1 MCLIT
6 PALAA
11 LTVTVVDCVME
22 LFVDIT
28 AVAVYVLVEEGVTMV
43 VPSGSAQ
50 GLHTTAPAPSVI
62 LRELGLPFATRH
74 ASVDVCP
81 GAIVFG
87 LAVKAKTTGTNTV
100 TDWGPTLPPGPVAV
114 IEKTV
119 VVLTGTTAEPDVGSV
134 MASSGIGML
143 GVIVTEVA
151 FCVAHVRAVVW
162 PLLTVL
168 GLALNWVMVGV
179 TACTT

>member
-1 MCLIT
+1 
-6 PALAA
+6 
-11 LTVTVVDCVME
+11 
-22 LFVDIT
+22 
-28 AVAVYVLVEEGVTMV
+28 MV
-43 VPSGSAQ
+43 VRSADADVAHA
-50 GLHTTAPAPSVI
+50 GAEDVGPVRRGGHPGGHHAAGADGASTDV
-62 LRELGLPFATRH
+62 LGRH

-100 TDWGPTLPPGPVAV
+100 TDWGPTLPPGPVAE

-151 FCVAHVRAVVW
+151 FCVAHVRVVVW
-162 PLLTVL
+162 PLFTVL
-168 GLALNWVMVGV
+168 GLTLN
-179 TACTT
+179 